1 MEEILA
7 SIRRI
12 ISEDETPAEGAQADA
27 ASDDEAEVADSTE
40 DPFPAVEAESE
51 APADEVAAPAVADQE
66 TDQAAPAEDD
76 VLELT
81 DAYEAPAEAVEI
93 SEPAES
99 IGDLD
104 VTERPLEDPEPAAT
118 AEPEAPPA
126 MPTSYDEPS
135 ESIVGDTAA
144 ESAASAFAG
153 LTASLKL
160 PSEGRSLEDL
170 VRELMRPLLKDW
182 LDQNLPGIVEEQVR
196 AEVERIARRGAR

>member
-12 ISEDETPAEGAQADA
+12 ISEDEAPAEGEQTKAAADDADIAEPVEESFPTADA
-27 ASDDEAEVADSTE
+27 EAEAPVEEPVAQPD
-40 DPFPAVEAESE
+40 AEE
-51 APADEVAAPAVADQE
+51 
-66 TDQAAPAEDD
+66 D

-81 DAYEAPAEAVEI
+81 DAYEAPVE
-93 SEPAES
+93 PVAAAES

-104 VTERPLEDPEPAAT
+104 VTERPLEEPRAA
-118 AEPEAPPA
+118 APAQPEARP

-135 ESIVGDTAA
+135 DGLVGDTAA
-144 ESAASAFAG
+144 QSAASAFAG

-196 AEVERIARRGAR
+196 AEVERIARRGSR

>member
-12 ISEDETPAEGAQADA
+12 ISEDETPAEAAQADA
-27 ASDDEAEVADSTE
+27 ATDDEPEDSVE
-40 DPFPAVEAESE
+40 DSFPAAEAEAE
-51 APADEVAAPAVADQE
+51 AGAEPEPTADEPVEPAA
-66 TDQAAPAEDD
+66 TEDD

-81 DAYEAPAEAVEI
+81 DAYEAPSEPAEPI
-93 SEPAES
+93 EPAES

-104 VTERPLEDPEPAAT
+104 VTERPFEDPKPAVT
-118 AEPEAPPA
+118 AQPEAPPA

-135 ESIVGDTAA
+135 DGIVGDTAA
-144 ESAASAFAG
+144 ETAASAFAG

>member
-1 MEEILA
+1 MSDQTAQEPTMEEILA

-12 ISEDETPAEGAQADA
+12 ISEDETPAEAAQADA
-27 ASDDEAEVADSTE
+27 ATDDEPE
-40 DPFPAVEAESE
+40 DPVEDSFPAAEAE
-51 APADEVAAPAVADQE
+51 PADEPAMAEPDAPVD
-66 TDQAAPAEDD
+66 DD

-81 DAYEAPAEAVEI
+81 DAYEAPAET

-104 VTERPLEDPEPAAT
+104 VTERPFEDPPAPT
-118 AEPEAPPA
+118 AEPEARSA

-135 ESIVGDTAA
+135 DGIVSDTAA
-144 ESAASAFAG
+144 ETAASAFAG